1 MKTIA
6 KIKLIADKS
15 GKQVLLRTVEK
26 FNEACNE
33 ISQTCFEKKSA
44 NKFDIQ
50 KLVYH
55 DIREKYGLSA
65 QLTVRA
71 ISKTCEAYKL
81 NKKKQPKFLKH
92 GSITYDQRILSFK
105 GSLLEKPKV
114 SMTTLE
120 GRKLFDIEIREYF
133 KGRADRIK
141 GQVDLVYKK
150 GEFYL
155 YATCDMP
162 EDTPISPSDCI
173 GVDLGVK
180 NIAVDSSG
188 EVFSNEKVE
197 KARIRLLNLRSNLQ
211 KAGTKSAKRKLKK
224 ISGKEHRFRNDVNHC
239 VSKIIIKKAK
249 DTNCFVALEDLTNI
263 NKETTVRKKQRAEHY
278 SWAFYQLRTFI
289 NYKAKLAGIPVVLV
303 DPRNTSRTCNVCG
316 HCEKSNRKKQ
326 EEFCCKNCNHE
337 DHADYNAAKNIRIKG
352 LHQSAYCCPLSDC
365 SKVA

>member
-1 MKTIA
+1 MEEDRNPPK
-6 KIKLIADKS
+6 
-15 GKQVLLRTVEK
+15 K
-26 FNEACNE
+26 FQRMTYKKF
-33 ISQTCFEKKSA
+33 SQTPRKEAIDLLSKRILNNIDVTFNA
-44 NKFDIQ
+44 
-50 KLVYH
+50 V
-55 DIREKYGLSA
+55 KYCKEHNFNYRLSSD
-65 QLTVRA
+65 LF
-71 ISKTCEAYKL
+71 SL
-81 NKKKQPKFLKH
+81 
-92 GSITYDQRILSFK
+92 ITYDKADLS
-105 GSLLEKPKV
+105 LDQLPEY
-114 SMTTLE
+114 
-120 GRKLFDIEIREYF
+120 DQIIREYF

-162 EDTPISPSDCI
+162 EDTPINPTDCLGI
-173 GVDLGVK
+173 DLGVK

-197 KARIRLLNLRSNLQ
+197 KTRVRLLNLRSNLQ

-224 ISGKEHRFRNDVNHC
+224 ISGKERRFRNDVNHC
-239 VSKIIIKKAK
+239 VSKIIVKKAK

-263 NKETTVRKKQRAEHY
+263 NKETTVRKKQRAERY

-303 DPRNTSRTCNVCG
+303 NPRNTSRTCSVCG
-316 HCEKSNRKKQ
+316 HCEKSNRKNQ
-326 EEFCCKNCNHE
+326 EEFCCKKCKHE

-352 LHQSAYCCPLSDC
+352 LHQSAYCSPLNNC